1 MTRKSDPS
9 VGGSNGSHMA
19 CEPSLNIVENVT
31 CAIDQFASVAGYDPL
46 SAVSLLI
53 GFLILGVMGLV
64 VAFLGIG
71 AVIDLVRPE
80 SNGPPPRQQA

>member
-1 MTRKSDPS
+1 
-9 VGGSNGSHMA
+9 
-19 CEPSLNIVENVT
+19 
-31 CAIDQFASVAGYDPL
+31 PL